1 MGYKKNSLSLLFEL
15 LKLVI
20 TLGLEEY
27 IANRQSL
34 IDNENLW
41 VNVYGNCKGKTHE
54 HTA

>member
-1 MGYKKNSLSLLFEL
+1 MGHKKNSLSLLFEL

-27 IANRQSL
+27 VTYRQSL
-34 IDNENLW
+34 IDNKDLR
-41 VNVYGNCKGKTHE
+41 VNIYGNRKGKTHE

>member
-1 MGYKKNSLSLLFEL
+1 MGHKKNSLSLLFEL

-27 IANRQSL
+27 VTNRQGL
-34 IDNENLW
+34 IDNENLR
-41 VNVYGNCKGKTHE
+41 VNIYGYCKGKTHE